1 MHSAPGCGLEYC
13 ACISLLLS
21 DVWGYHFFSVGENR
35 MKEPGLDGRHRDKNR
50 PKAGRIQQKRSDTLN
65 ENLDNPIPQF
75 SPKATLGTMREET
88 GKVSEEVVRREA
100 RKIRPNRN

>member
-1 MHSAPGCGLEYC
+1 MFSITSESGRLRSAPLPRAALRSGGADDDDDDE
-13 ACISLLLS
+13 
-21 DVWGYHFFSVGENR
+21 SVYS
-35 MKEPGLDGRHRDKNR
+35 KNR

-88 GKVSEEVVRREA
+88 GRVSEEAVRREA
-100 RKIRPNRN
+100 RKIRPGKG